1 MSKADY
7 YTHHLFISTLSHTVQ
22 DPSTA
27 NTVDP
32 SYPPTILPG
41 ITKPISESPKT
52 TMYSHSTS
60 ELPPPAT
67 AASQNSS
74 DPRPNWLRAHLSSRQ
89 KAPDAEGHIQRDEAP
104 PEPDD
109 DSGINWIFESIEGPE
124 ANGKLMRDDEPKDE
138 DNHHI
143 LQAKNQAADVAFLNE
158 LKGEDRVML
167 DVSNLYI
174 FLLRDGMFSLS
185 PLFFRVSESTRLLI
199 PRYGDYDLQEGEG
212 RQSIRRT
219 ALATTAKRSH
229 AHETVKRPFSTPARN
244 FGLW

>member
-7 YTHHLFISTLSHTVQ
+7 YSHHLFISTLCHTVQ
-22 DPSTA
+22 DPLTA

-32 SYPPTILPG
+32 SYPPSIIPG

-67 AASQNSS
+67 AANSNNTS

-89 KAPDAEGHIQRDEAP
+89 KAPGVEGHIQNDEPP
-104 PEPDD
+104 PEPDN

-124 ANGKLMRDDEPKDE
+124 AGKANGQLMKDDGAKD
-138 DNHHI
+138 DDDHHI
-143 LQAKNQAADVAFLNE
+143 SQAKNQAADIAFINE

-174 FLLRDGMFSLS
+174 FLLRDGMFNQSH
-185 PLFFRVSESTRLLI
+185 FF
-199 PRYGDYDLQEGEG
+199 
-212 RQSIRRT
+212 
-219 ALATTAKRSH
+219 ALD
-229 AHETVKRPFSTPARN
+229 
-244 FGLW
+244 